1 MSGLDQHRVE
11 SPLGSDLLGLAILIA
26 AFAALAA
33 AAAAL
38 EPVSDEVAGRMLLSF
53 GAIGIWRYT
62 WAGIHV
68 ARALIYQLAAF
79 PRLRTRVAGA
89 PKATHVYV
97 VVLSYRMAREVN
109 AAVYSA
115 LVRDLEDYQR
125 PATVIACV
133 SDPADADTLRHVKLG
148 KGIELIALQQ
158 SDHGKREAMERAL
171 NLLGARPVPSH
182 SCLVLM
188 DGDTIVPIGTLR
200 RVAPVLT
207 GQPDVGAVTTNNIA
221 AVDGAPRIR
230 EWYRLRMQQRHLLM
244 SSMSLSRKVLVL
256 TGRWS
261 LFRADLALSPAFI
274 AFVGHDA
281 IHHRRLGRIKML
293 TGDDKSTWFCVLRSG
308 WSLLYVPDTT
318 VVCLEQPPAR
328 RLVRATIPLM
338 VRYYGNMAR
347 NNGRA
352 VALGPRRLGWFVWWT
367 LVDQR
372 MSPWTSLIGS
382 LSALALSLRAG
393 PAVLI
398 LYLGWVLLS
407 RSVQSLVVGA
417 FGGRVHPYMPLILYF
432 NQVAGSM
439 IKILLFFHPDR
450 QKWTRQGTGTTVAA
464 GRRSSSILMW
474 LWSALFALLIAAA
487 VAVR

>member
-38 EPVSDEVAGRMLLSF
+38 ERMLLSF

-188 DGDTIVPIGTLR
+188 DGDTIVPTGTLR

-244 SSMSLSRKVLVL
+244 SSNPY
-256 TGRWS
+256 
-261 LFRADLALSPAFI
+261 RA
-274 AFVGHDA
+274 
-281 IHHRRLGRIKML
+281 
-293 TGDDKSTWFCVLRSG
+293 
-308 WSLLYVPDTT
+308 
-318 VVCLEQPPAR
+318 
-328 RLVRATIPLM
+328 
-338 VRYYGNMAR
+338 RY
-347 NNGRA
+347 
-352 VALGPRRLGWFVWWT
+352 WC
-367 LVDQR
+367 
-372 MSPWTSLIGS
+372 
-382 LSALALSLRAG
+382 
-393 PAVLI
+393 
-398 LYLGWVLLS
+398 
-407 RSVQSLVVGA
+407 
-417 FGGRVHPYMPLILYF
+417 
-432 NQVAGSM
+432 
-439 IKILLFFHPDR
+439 
-450 QKWTRQGTGTTVAA
+450 
-464 GRRSSSILMW
+464 
-474 LWSALFALLIAAA
+474 
-487 VAVR
+487 